1 MVVMGFTCVNI
12 FNNHSI
18 NINYCYFVEMTDFYT
33 EILQDQFQTT
43 TVKGISQ

>member
-18 NINYCYFVEMTDFYT
+18 NINYCFVEMTDFYT